1 MNEQKQTLYM
11 RVLDTIYHR
20 CAALLALALLI
31 FSSCRNEEPE
41 PVSAGTL
48 RVRLA
53 GVAAAVVT
61 RATPSELG
69 KPEADGFRIGITNA
83 GGTQVYD
90 SPYSD
95 AEITLPTGDYTVAAS
110 FGDNPVVGIDAPY
123 YRGSVSVTVEEDK
136 VAQAKV
142 ACKVANAL
150 VSARF
155 GRDDTE
161 KARFSKFYETYSLQV
176 HIGDYSAEIP
186 DYASSRSAYFRAGSS
201 VELVFAGTL
210 RADGRKVSTRLDLSQ
225 STFPSVFNAA
235 DHAIVTLTLPD
246 PESATVVDIS
256 KVEVE
261 EATMEET
268 IPLSWLPVPQ
278 VKPAHSYD
286 GNGNLR
292 GTDITF
298 TDSYPGMTWRA
309 EVTGVDDDVTY
320 RTVEGC
326 GELVSAYSDNTD
338 GWVYMT
344 AGQYKATFYLL
355 NGSES
360 LKTGSRTFAVASPDL
375 KVTASAYTSH
385 SLYAA
390 GDADA
395 ANECDAYT
403 VYDPSVKVN
412 IASSLWNNNRYAKSM
427 NATLGG
433 VALSDATVS
442 GGKDGMVFSFKNQEG
457 KTPQFNSYALV
468 GSLTFGKT
476 SVSGSHDVYI
486 TGLPA
491 SWTPPTKDAWS
502 GYGTVDWE
510 DTYNSKS
517 GVRLGRNTTSQPQ
530 YITCGKFAVPA
541 GVKVAATY
549 DVMMHGATVS
559 TVLTLSFGG
568 NSYFSEKSSGGAFNS
583 KDHTY
588 ADTAQFT
595 TGASVTEAKAN
606 NSYGSG
612 QTCSR
617 IYSLT
622 FKYGK

>member
-176 HIGDYSAEIP
+176 HIGDYCAEIP

-210 RADGRKVSTRLDLSQ
+210 KADGRKVSTRLDLSQ

-261 EATMEET
+261 ETTMEET

-309 EVTGVDDDVTY
+309 EVTGVDDDVAY

-326 GELVSAYSDNTD
+326 GELVSAYGDNTD

-355 NGSES
+355 SGSES
-360 LKTGSRTFAVASPDL
+360 LKTGSRTFTVASPDL

-412 IASSLWNNNRYAKSM
+412 IASSLWNNSRYAKSM

-442 GGKDGMVFSFKNQEG
+442 GGKDGMVFSFKSQEG
-457 KTPQFNSYALV
+457 KTPQFNSYAIV

-502 GYGTVDWE
+502 SSGTVSWSDS
-510 DTYNSKS
+510 DNGKS
-517 GVRLGRNTTSQPQ
+517 CVRLGKNTTGSQ
-530 YITCGKFAVPA
+530 YITCSKFAVPA
-541 GVKVAATY
+541 GVNVEISY
-549 DVMMHGATVS
+549 DVMTEGATVG
-559 TVLTLSFGG
+559 TTLTLSFGS
-568 NSYFSEKSSGGAFNS
+568 NNYFSKESGSRNEF
-583 KDHTY
+583 KRKTTY
-588 ADTAQFT
+588 YTDKAQFI
-595 TGASVTEAKAN
+595 TGSAVTEAKAH
-606 NSYGSG
+606 NSYGAA

-617 IYSLT
+617 IYSLS

>member
-11 RVLDTIYHR
+11 RVSSLYYR
-20 CAALLALALLI
+20 CAAFMALALLVL
-31 FSSCRNEEPE
+31 SSCRNEEPE

-48 RVRLA
+48 RVRLG

-69 KPEADGFRIGITNA
+69 KPEAEGFHIGITNA

-95 AEITLPTGDYTVAAS
+95 ADITLPTGDYTVSAT
-110 FGDNPVVGIDAPY
+110 FGDNPPIGIDVPY
-123 YRGSVSVTVEEDK
+123 YHGSVSVTVEEDD
-136 VAQAKV
+136 VAQANI

-150 VSARF
+150 LSARF

-161 KARFSKFYETYSLQV
+161 KERFDKFYETYSLQA

-186 DYASSRSAYFRAGSS
+186 DYASSRSVYFRAGSS

-210 RADGRKVSTRLDLSQ
+210 RSDGRKVSTRLDVSE

-235 DHAIVTLTLPD
+235 DHVTVTLTLPD
-246 PESATVVDIS
+246 PESATVIDIS

-268 IPLSWLPVPQ
+268 IPLSWLPIPQ
-278 VKPAHSYD
+278 VKPAHNYD

-320 RTVEGC
+320 RTVEGS
-326 GELVSAYSDNTD
+326 GELVSAYSDNAD

-360 LKTGSRTFAVASPDL
+360 LKTGSRTFTVATPDL

-385 SLYAA
+385 SLYLA
-390 GDADA
+390 GDVDA

-403 VYDPSVKVN
+403 VYAPSVKVN
-412 IASSLWNNNRYAKSM
+412 IASSLWNNSKYTKSM
-427 NATLGG
+427 NVTLGG
-433 VALSDATVS
+433 ETLADATVL
-442 GGKDGMVFSFKNQEG
+442 GGKDGMAFSFKSQEG
-457 KTPQFNSYALV
+457 KNPQLNSYALV

-491 SWTPPTKDAWS
+491 SWAPPTEDTWS
-502 GYGTVDWE
+502 GYGTVDWG
-510 DTYNSKS
+510 DSNNNKQC
-517 GVRLGRNTTSQPQ
+517 VRLGRNTTSQPQ

-541 GVKVAATY
+541 GVKIEATY

-559 TVLTLSFGG
+559 TVLTLSFGD
-568 NSYFSEKSSGGAFNS
+568 NSYFSEKSSGGMFNS
-583 KDHTY
+583 KDHFY

-595 TGASVTEAKAN
+595 TGSSVTEAKAN

-622 FKYGK
+622 YKYGK